1 MTSPPSSIDPPEDPL
16 LPNTEIHLDDIATI
30 TLTRFQRWSVFSIIS
45 LISLLSN
52 LDNGI
57 VPAATNQIK
66 KDLKIG
72 DSEIGLFGS
81 ADYVGRIIAS
91 VIFIYVINKV
101 NRQYILAVSLFLKAA
116 NLAVCMFSKNYYLI
130 LATRCLCGFSQV
142 YYTIYFPVW
151 CDQFGSKKSSSIMI
165 AIVQIGCPLGIVVG
179 FCLSTITKNV
189 YLLFYNY
196 I

>member
-66 KDLKIG
+66 N
-72 DSEIGLFGS
+72 
-81 ADYVGRIIAS
+81 II
-91 VIFIYVINKV
+91 
-101 NRQYILAVSLFLKAA
+101 
-116 NLAVCMFSKNYYLI
+116 
-130 LATRCLCGFSQV
+130 
-142 YYTIYFPVW
+142 
-151 CDQFGSKKSSSIMI
+151 
-165 AIVQIGCPLGIVVG
+165 
-179 FCLSTITKNV
+179 
-189 YLLFYNY
+189 
-196 I
+196 

>member
-1 MTSPPSSIDPPEDPL
+1 MERVL
-16 LPNTEIHLDDIATI
+16 Y
-30 TLTRFQRWSVFSIIS
+30 
-45 LISLLSN
+45 N

-57 VPAATNQIK
+57 VPAATEQIRT
-66 KDLKIG
+66 DLKIG

-81 ADYVGRIIAS
+81 ADYVGRIISS
-91 VIFIYVINKV
+91 VIFIYIINKV
-101 NRQYILAVSLFLKAA
+101 NRQYILAASLFFKAA
-116 NLAVCMFSKNYYLI
+116 NLALCMFSKNYYLI

-189 YLLFYNY
+189 
-196 I
+196 

>member
-101 NRQYILAVSLFLKAA
+101 NRQYILAASLFFKA
-116 NLAVCMFSKNYYLI
+116 LHLGICMFSKNYYLI

-189 YLLFYNY
+189 
-196 I
+196 